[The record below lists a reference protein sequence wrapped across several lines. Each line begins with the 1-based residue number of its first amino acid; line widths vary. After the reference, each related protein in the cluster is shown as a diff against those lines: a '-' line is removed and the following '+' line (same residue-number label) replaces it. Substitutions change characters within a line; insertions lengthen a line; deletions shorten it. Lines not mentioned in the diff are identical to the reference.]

1 MTRPHFIW
9 RNSYC
14 HELPRMHNPPTCSV
28 IPGTEPFT
36 PPLTQ
41 STAGESRRRWTTGEL
56 AEIVSALATLRTND
70 LAGKLGVH
78 PKALHAA
85 LRRNGIS
92 LRALRQ
98 QARKQEASQIS
109 GLTVRRSNMAP
120 SASFG
125 AAALA
130 ELDDESCRWPLG
142 DPAEPGFAFCSGKI
156 EGRGSYCRSHLA
168 QAFLREDGHDK

>member
-1 MTRPHFIW
+1 M
-9 RNSYC
+9 N
-14 HELPRMHNPPTCSV
+14 NPATCSAF
-28 IPGTEPFT
+28 PCPELFT
-36 PPLTQ
+36 PPHTNSL
-41 STAGESRRRWTTGEL
+41 AGEGRRRWTTGEL

-70 LAGKLGVH
+70 LAQKLGVH

-109 GLTVRRSNMAP
+109 GLTVRRSSLAP

-125 AAALA
+125 AAALD

-142 DPAEPGFAFCSGKI
+142 DPAEPGFAFCSAKI
-156 EGRGSYCRSHLA
+156 EGRGSYCTSHLA
-168 QAFLREDGHDK
+168 QAFLREDGHEK